1 MKIVSRHSLILSLLM
16 LVFLAPGLA
25 ALYFYTHPSLLGEAT
40 TNKGEFVRPAILI
53 KSLTTLK
60 ATLNPINKKEN
71 KQNWHLVLWSPKG
84 CDEACHQSLEQLA
97 RVRLALGRYYYEVG
111 EALLLS
117 ESSIEPSMSSQ
128 GSSRVGEIV
137 PLSKTEERA
146 LLALSNERRIFIADA
161 SGYLIF
167 SYDVTAQSDDIYH
180 DLKHL
185 LTTTQTK
192 SI

>member
-1 MKIVSRHSLILSLLM
+1 MKKVSRHSLILSLLM

-25 ALYFYTHPSLLGEAT
+25 AFYFYKHPSWLGEAT
-40 TNKGEFVRPAILI
+40 INKGEFVRPAISI

-60 ATLNPINKKEN
+60 GTSNPINKKEN
-71 KQNWHLVLWSPKG
+71 KQNWYLVLWSPKG

-111 EALLLS
+111 EALLLG
-117 ESSIEPSMSSQ
+117 EASIEPSMSSQ
-128 GSSRVGEIV
+128 WPSRVGEIV
-137 PLSKTEERA
+137 PLSNNEERV
-146 LLALSNERRIFIADA
+146 LLALSNESRIFIADS
-161 SGYLIF
+161 SGYFIF